1 MMAKM
6 GSGLD
11 LSQTRDLLSAAARAV
26 IASKERLTKADQDIG
41 DGDHG
46 VGMARGFAAFD
57 EATAKEASSI
67 SQLFRNCGKALM
79 MTSGGAS
86 GVVFGSLFQGAGKAL
101 TQDTFDAEALVAA
114 LEGGLKAVQDRGK
127 AKVGDKTMVDALTPA
142 AEAARSA
149 LNSGASIERVA
160 EAAAKAAASGADAS
174 RGLVARVG
182 KSKGLGDRTVG
193 FIDPGAL
200 TTSILLESMSETIRK
215 YAETLPKDE

>member
-11 LSQTRDLLSAAARAV
+11 LSQTRNLLSSAARAV
-26 IASKERLTKADQDIG
+26 IASKDRLTKADQDIG

-57 EATAKEASSI
+57 EASAKEAGSI
-67 SQLFRNCGKALM
+67 AELFRNCGKALM

-86 GVVFGSLFQGAGKAL
+86 GVVFGTLFQGAGKAL
-101 TQDTFDAEALVAA
+101 TRDTFDAEALVAA
-114 LEGGLKAVQDRGK
+114 LEGGLRAVQDRGK
-127 AKVGDKTMVDALTPA
+127 AKVGDKTMVDALAPA

-149 LNSGASIERVA
+149 FDSGASIA
-160 EAAAKAAASGADAS
+160 EAAEAASKAAASGADAS
-174 RGLVARVG
+174 KRLVAKIG

-200 TTSILLESMSETIRK
+200 TTSILLDSICETIRK
-215 YAETLPKDE
+215 HSEVPL

>member
-1 MMAKM
+1 MTANM

-11 LSQTRDLLSAAARAV
+11 LSQTRNLLSAAARAV
-26 IASKERLTKADQDIG
+26 IASRDRLTKADQDIG

-57 EATAKEASSI
+57 EATAKEVDSI
-67 SQLFRNCGKALM
+67 ADLFRNCGKALM

-86 GVVFGSLFQGAGKAL
+86 GVIFGTLFQGAGKAL
-101 TQDTFDAEALVAA
+101 TRDTFDAEALVAA

-127 AKVGDKTMVDALTPA
+127 ASLGDKTMVDALTPA

-149 LNSGASIERVA
+149 LNSGASIAQVA
-160 EAAAKAAASGADAS
+160 EAAAKAAAGGAEAS
-174 RGLVARVG
+174 KGLVAKVG

-200 TTSILLESMSETIRK
+200 TTSIILESIFETIRK
-215 YAETLPKDE
+215 HSETPAESE